1 MKIAK
6 YLIISSTLVLAGAAT
21 AFAAVTETTIE
32 SRVYVEQAPGSDI
45 KIMKIMGPDKIE
57 YRIEAPQAE
66 VQRLTT
72 FIAANPNTI
81 VNFKG
86 EVLDER
92 GIRVFRINN
101 WEKTE
106 TTTTKVTT
114 DSAGNRAVET
124 QTETVVK

>member
-57 YRIEAPQAE
+57 YRIVAPQAE